1 MQTTK
6 QALIGHKVAQLNSYV
21 IGQTMVDGYLLVEDN
36 NYLAIITEGLQ
47 NNTPMQDIANS
58 LLAYVNNNY

>member
-1 MQTTK
+1 MNTTQ
-6 QALIGHKVAQLNSYV
+6 QAIIGHKVAQLNSYV
-21 IGQTMVDGYLLVEDN
+21 IGQTMVDGYLLTEDD
-36 NYLAIITEGLQ
+36 NYLAIITQGLE